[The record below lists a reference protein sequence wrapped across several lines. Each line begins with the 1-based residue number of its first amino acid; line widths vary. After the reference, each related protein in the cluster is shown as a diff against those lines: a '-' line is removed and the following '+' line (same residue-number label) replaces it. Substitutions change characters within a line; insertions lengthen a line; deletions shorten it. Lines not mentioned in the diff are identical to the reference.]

1 MFRLWGKIWKDNHL
15 VQDAVAEEAGDDTRT
30 HKVFTRWMSSAGN
43 LILAGRSGWNAI
55 SGSFSGTVRPDFIRT
70 ALSRRLILI
79 IWKFRYWRND
89 FESM

>member
-15 VQDAVAEEAGDDTRT
+15 VRDAVAEEAGDDTRT
-30 HKVFTRWMSSAGN
+30 HKVFHTLDELCREFDLG
-43 LILAGRSGWNAI
+43 
-55 SGSFSGTVRPDFIRT
+55 PDFIRT